1 MTSLIEKLYSDRA
14 VELIRDLYYDDVD
27 AKESFYKAFG
37 SKILE
42 KQDVFLN
49 TKPLDILML
58 ICNTARF
65 ANSIEECHNVA
76 VIVFRRMYEPK
87 PLPYILDDRGL
98 DLAEKSFISLS
109 FFYSALEKRW
119 KKGAPSPAFYREC
132 SKKIFAANNLEDIA
146 ENHEHWESFFS
157 ERFI

>member
-27 AKESFYKAFG
+27 AKESFYEAFG
-37 SKILE
+37 NKILE
-42 KQDVFLN
+42 KQDIFLN
-49 TKPLDILML
+49 TKPLDLLML
-58 ICNTARF
+58 ICNTAKF

-87 PLPYILDDRGL
+87 PLPYILDDYGL

-109 FFYSALEKRW
+109 YEIVSTRIIGGTTQAQRGGECC
-119 KKGAPSPAFYREC
+119 GDAPSPSLF
-132 SKKIFAANNLEDIA
+132 
-146 ENHEHWESFFS
+146 
-157 ERFI
+157 